1 LQPHLAEHI
10 AGLQDHWD
18 AALDEFSYDGAWLS
32 AGDASLDFQDDQG
45 PRFKANPYLSQW
57 VNPAFI
63 SPGSR
68 LLIRSGKRP
77 VLFLHAPTDYW
88 HAAPPLPDELQGH
101 VDVRTFGET
110 HDLLQACQA
119 EIDSTARLAHIGA
132 ESASN
137 ESFGEVNPIGLVNYL
152 HFHRA
157 RKNTYELAAM
167 RQASSVGAAGHLS
180 AETAFRAG
188 GTEFDVH
195 MAFLGASQQVETEL
209 PYGNIVAFNEHAA
222 VLHYQFQDRVHHG
235 SANSLLIDAGGTRTY
250 AGSGDAHAEFAE
262 LLSRMEIHQSQ
273 LIETVRPGLT
283 FADLHVRM
291 HRQLGDLLAD
301 ANLVHCSG
309 SAAFESGL
317 TETFCP
323 HGLGHLLGL
332 QVHDVGGH
340 LADERGGEAPPPA
353 NYPTLRFTRAIEV
366 DQVFTIEPGLY
377 FIPSLLNELRASKAP
392 VNWAV
397 VDSLTGYGGIRI
409 EDNVRVLADGVE
421 NLTRDAFADLLDV

>member
-1 LQPHLAEHI
+1 M
-10 AGLQDHWD
+10 
-18 AALDEFSYDGAWLS
+18 
-32 AGDASLDFQDDQG
+32 
-45 PRFKANPYLSQW
+45 
-57 VNPAFI
+57 
-63 SPGSR
+63 
-68 LLIRSGKRP
+68 IRCGKRP
-77 VLFLHAPTDYW
+77 LLFLHTPTDYW
-88 HAAPPLPDELQGH
+88 HAAPPLPDELHGH

-110 HDLLQACQA
+110 QDLLHACQA

-157 RKNTYELAAM
+157 CKNTYELAAM
-167 RQASSVGAAGHLS
+167 RQASLVGAAGHLA
-180 AETAFRAG
+180 AESAFRAG
-188 GTEFDVH
+188 GTEFEVH

-222 VLHYQFQDRVHHG
+222 VLHYQFQDRVNHG
-235 SANSLLIDAGGTRTY
+235 SANSLLIDAGGNYRGYASDITRTY
-250 AGSGDAHAEFAE
+250 AGSGDAHANFAE
-262 LLSRMEIHQSQ
+262 LVLQMEKHQSQ
-273 LIETVRPGLT
+273 LIASVRPGLT

-309 SAAFESGL
+309 DAAFESGL

-377 FIPSLLNELRASKAP
+377 FIPSLLNELRASQAP
-392 VNWAV
+392 VNWTL

-409 EDNVRVLADGVE
+409 EDNIRVLADGVE
-421 NLTRDAFADLLDV
+421 NLTRDSFADLLDV